1 MSATSIGR
9 IVVPY
14 LALVAACGAALAFGI
29 THLRREPPVET
40 GPATAASTISQS
52 ASSAR
57 DEGSA
62 AWTTAQAE
70 ANAAALTLAVSPRS
84 PEADESAP
92 VFDIARIERTG
103 DAVIAG
109 RATPGAI
116 VELLRSGEPYDRAVA
131 DDSGQFVMVPPRLPP
146 GDYDLTLRSRQP
158 GSKQAISKQSVLV
171 ARGDVEPSSGA
182 DRSRAEETVAANRS
196 ALDQAA
202 GRQNIAVSQLP
213 RATAARLSDGNSPSA
228 VVVPKTASTVVS
240 RGDSL
245 WRISR
250 AAYGAGL
257 RYAEIYKANRDQI
270 RNPNRIYPGQIF
282 ALPMKER

>member
-9 IVVPY
+9 IVVTY
-14 LALVAACGAALAFGI
+14 LALVAACGAALVFGI
-29 THLRREPPVET
+29 THVRREPPVET
-40 GPATAASTISQS
+40 RAVTAAPAILPP
-52 ASSAR
+52 ASGAR

-62 AWTTAQAE
+62 ALTTAQAK
-70 ANAAALTLAVSPRS
+70 ANAVAAPLAISPRS
-84 PEADESAP
+84 PEADESVP
-92 VFDIARIERTG
+92 VFDIVRIERTG

-109 RATPGAI
+109 RAAPGAI

-131 DDSGQFVMVPPRLPP
+131 GDSGQFVMVPPRLPP
-146 GDYDLTLRSRQP
+146 GNYDLTLRSRQP
-158 GSKQAISKQSVLV
+158 GGKQAISKQSVVV
-171 ARGDVEPSSGA
+171 ALGDVEPSSGA
-182 DRSRAEETVAANRS
+182 GRSRAEETVAVNRF

-202 GRQNIAVSQLP
+202 RRQAIAVSQPP
-213 RATAARLSDGNSPSA
+213 RATAAALSDGGSASA

-245 WRISR
+245 WRISH

-257 RYAEIYKANRDQI
+257 RYAVIYKANRDQI

-282 ALPMKER
+282 VLPMKER